1 MFSSPASRRKR
12 GENTVEDVI
21 LSVQNLTKVYPG
33 VTALN
38 RVSVD
43 FRRGEVHAL
52 CGENGAGKST
62 FIKAIAGAIEP
73 TEGTIEIE
81 GKRYS
86 AITPAQSRGHGVEV
100 IYQEFNL
107 VPDMS
112 ISENIFLGGRVSSKR
127 TVDYKGMREATVKLF
142 SEFGL
147 NIDPDAEVKELSPAL
162 QQLVEILKA
171 VSKNVR
177 ILIMDEPTAPLTVSE
192 VEILYDI
199 VDRLKKRGVTIIYIS
214 HRLEEVFRLTDRVT
228 VFKDGCYV
236 DTVKTSETD
245 RAGLIRMMVG
255 HDVENEFAAQGN
267 ASIDPEVVLKV
278 ENLSGNGVHD
288 VSFELHRGEILG
300 LAGLVGCGR
309 TEIMQVLYG
318 AVRKE
323 SGRVLLNGKE
333 VRIRSPKDAID
344 AGIGMIPEDR
354 KNHGV
359 FLTQSISWNISFPK
373 LKELSR
379 FTIVNKKAERQL
391 AERYEKTLD
400 IRTPSLEQS
409 AGNLSGGNQQKVVI
423 AKTLA
428 AGTKIIIFDEPTRGI
443 DVGAKSEIYKLMH
456 SLIAEGHSIIMIS
469 SEMDE
474 LLGMSDRLVVLCEG
488 RMMGTLEKNEM
499 EKTRILD
506 LASGNR

>member
-1 MFSSPASRRKR
+1 MA
-12 GENTVEDVI
+12 EDII

-38 RVSVD
+38 RVSVE

-62 FIKAIAGAIEP
+62 FIKAVAGAIEP

-86 AITPAQSRGHGVEV
+86 AITPAQSRGHGIEV

-112 ISENIFLGGRVSSKR
+112 ISENIFLGGRVSGKR

-199 VDRLKKRGVTIIYIS
+199 VDPLKKRGVTIIYIS

-245 RAGLIRMMVG
+245 RTGLIRMMVG
-255 HDVENEFAAQGN
+255 HDIENEFVSQEGAAKD
-267 ASIDPEVVLKV
+267 SEVVLKV
-278 ENLSGNGVHD
+278 ENLSGNGVCN

-300 LAGLVGCGR
+300 FAGLVGCGR

-333 VRIRSPKDAID
+333 ARIRSPKDAID

-373 LKELSR
+373 LKQLSH
-379 FTIVNKKAERQL
+379 FTVVNKKAERQL
-391 AERYEKTLD
+391 AESYEKMLD
-400 IRTPSLEQS
+400 IRTPSLEQH

-499 EKTRILD
+499 EKARILD

>member
-1 MFSSPASRRKR
+1 MA
-12 GENTVEDVI
+12 EDII

-38 RVSVD
+38 RVSVE

-62 FIKAIAGAIEP
+62 FIKAVAGAIEP

-86 AITPAQSRGHGVEV
+86 AITPAQSRGHGIEV

-112 ISENIFLGGRVSSKR
+112 ISENIFLGGRVSGKR

-245 RAGLIRMMVG
+245 RTGLIRMMVG
-255 HDVENEFAAQGN
+255 HDIENEFVCQEGAAKD
-267 ASIDPEVVLKV
+267 SEVVLKV
-278 ENLSGNGVHD
+278 ENLSGNGVCN

-300 LAGLVGCGR
+300 FAGLVGCGR

-333 VRIRSPKDAID
+333 ARIRSPKDAID

-373 LKELSR
+373 LKQLSH
-379 FTIVNKKAERQL
+379 FTVVNKKAERQL
-391 AERYEKTLD
+391 AESYEKMLD
-400 IRTPSLEQS
+400 IRTPSLEQH

-499 EKTRILD
+499 EKARILD

>member
-1 MFSSPASRRKR
+1 MA
-12 GENTVEDVI
+12 EDII

-38 RVSVD
+38 RVSVE

-62 FIKAIAGAIEP
+62 FIKAVAGAIEP

-86 AITPAQSRGHGVEV
+86 AITPAQSRGHGIEV

-112 ISENIFLGGRVSSKR
+112 ISENIFLGGRVSGKR

-245 RAGLIRMMVG
+245 RTGLIRMMVG
-255 HDVENEFAAQGN
+255 HDIENEFVSQEGAAKD
-267 ASIDPEVVLKV
+267 SEVVLKV
-278 ENLSGNGVHD
+278 ENLSGNGVCN

-300 LAGLVGCGR
+300 FAGLVGCGR

-333 VRIRSPKDAID
+333 ARIHSPKDAID

-373 LKELSR
+373 LKQLSH
-379 FTIVNKKAERQL
+379 FTVVNKKAERQL
-391 AERYEKTLD
+391 AESYEKMLD
-400 IRTPSLEQS
+400 IRTPSLEQH

>member
-1 MFSSPASRRKR
+1 MA
-12 GENTVEDVI
+12 EDII

-38 RVSVD
+38 RVSVE

-62 FIKAIAGAIEP
+62 FIKAVAGAIEP

-86 AITPAQSRGHGVEV
+86 AITPAQSRGHGIEV

-112 ISENIFLGGRVSSKR
+112 ISENIFLGGRVSGKR
-127 TVDYKGMREATVKLF
+127 TVDYKGMREARVKLF

-245 RAGLIRMMVG
+245 RTGLIRMMVG
-255 HDVENEFAAQGN
+255 HDIENEFVSQEGAAKD
-267 ASIDPEVVLKV
+267 SEVVLKV
-278 ENLSGNGVHD
+278 ENLSGNGVCN

-300 LAGLVGCGR
+300 FAGLVGCGR

-323 SGRVLLNGKE
+323 SGRVLLNGKGA
-333 VRIRSPKDAID
+333 RIRSPKDAID

-373 LKELSR
+373 LKQLSH
-379 FTIVNKKAERQL
+379 FTVVNKKAERQL
-391 AERYEKTLD
+391 AESYEKMLD
-400 IRTPSLEQS
+400 IRTPSLEQH

-428 AGTKIIIFDEPTRGI
+428 AGTKLIIFDEPTRGI

-499 EKTRILD
+499 EKARILD

>member
-1 MFSSPASRRKR
+1 MA
-12 GENTVEDVI
+12 EDII

-38 RVSVD
+38 RVSVE

-62 FIKAIAGAIEP
+62 FIKAVAGAIEP

-86 AITPAQSRGHGVEV
+86 AITPAQSRGHGIEV

-112 ISENIFLGGRVSSKR
+112 ISENIFLGGRVSGKR

-214 HRLEEVFRLTDRVT
+214 HRLEKVFRLTDRVT

-245 RAGLIRMMVG
+245 RTGLIRMMVG
-255 HDVENEFAAQGN
+255 HDIENEFVSQEGAAKD
-267 ASIDPEVVLKV
+267 SEVVLKV
-278 ENLSGNGVHD
+278 ENLSGNGVCN

-300 LAGLVGCGR
+300 FAGLVGCGR

-333 VRIRSPKDAID
+333 ARIRSPKDAID

-373 LKELSR
+373 LKQLSH
-379 FTIVNKKAERQL
+379 FTVVNKKAERQL
-391 AERYEKTLD
+391 AESYEKMLD
-400 IRTPSLEQS
+400 IRTPSLEQH

-499 EKTRILD
+499 EKARILD

>member
-1 MFSSPASRRKR
+1 MS
-12 GENTVEDVI
+12 VE
-21 LSVQNLTKVYPG
+21 
-33 VTALN
+33 
-38 RVSVD
+38 

-62 FIKAIAGAIEP
+62 FIKAVAGAIEP
-73 TEGTIEIE
+73 TEGPIEIE

-86 AITPAQSRGHGVEV
+86 AITPAQSRGHGIEV

-112 ISENIFLGGRVSSKR
+112 ISENIFLGGRVSGKR

-245 RAGLIRMMVG
+245 RTGLIRMMVG
-255 HDVENEFAAQGN
+255 HDIENEFVSQEGAAKD
-267 ASIDPEVVLKV
+267 SEVVLKV
-278 ENLSGNGVHD
+278 ENLSGNGVCN

-300 LAGLVGCGR
+300 FAGLVGCGR

-333 VRIRSPKDAID
+333 ARIRSPKDAID

-373 LKELSR
+373 LKQLSH
-379 FTIVNKKAERQL
+379 FTVVNKKAERQL
-391 AERYEKTLD
+391 AESYEKMLD
-400 IRTPSLEQS
+400 IRTPSLEQH

-428 AGTKIIIFDEPTRGI
+428 AGTKLIIFDEPTRGI

-499 EKTRILD
+499 EKARILD

>member
-1 MFSSPASRRKR
+1 MA
-12 GENTVEDVI
+12 EDII

-38 RVSVD
+38 RVSVE

-62 FIKAIAGAIEP
+62 FIKAVAGAIEP

-86 AITPAQSRGHGVEV
+86 AITPAQSRGHGIEV

-112 ISENIFLGGRVSSKR
+112 ISENIFLGGRVSGKR

-245 RAGLIRMMVG
+245 RTGLIRMMVG
-255 HDVENEFAAQGN
+255 HDIENEFVSQEGAAKD
-267 ASIDPEVVLKV
+267 SEVVLKV
-278 ENLSGNGVHD
+278 ENLSGNGVCN

-300 LAGLVGCGR
+300 FAGLVGCGR

-333 VRIRSPKDAID
+333 ARIRSPKDAID

-373 LKELSR
+373 LKQLSH
-379 FTIVNKKAERQL
+379 FTVVNKKAERQL
-391 AERYEKTLD
+391 AESYEKMLD
-400 IRTPSLEQS
+400 IRTPSLEQH

-499 EKTRILD
+499 EKARILD

>member
-1 MFSSPASRRKR
+1 MA
-12 GENTVEDVI
+12 EDII

-38 RVSVD
+38 RVSVE

-62 FIKAIAGAIEP
+62 FIKAVAGAIEP

-86 AITPAQSRGHGVEV
+86 AITPAQSRGHGIEV

-112 ISENIFLGGRVSSKR
+112 ISENIFLGGRVSGKR

-245 RAGLIRMMVG
+245 RTGLIRMMVG
-255 HDVENEFAAQGN
+255 HDIENEFVSQEGAAKD
-267 ASIDPEVVLKV
+267 SEVLT
-278 ENLSGNGVHD
+278 
-288 VSFELHRGEILG
+288 VS
-300 LAGLVGCGR
+300 
-309 TEIMQVLYG
+309 T
-318 AVRKE
+318 
-323 SGRVLLNGKE
+323 
-333 VRIRSPKDAID
+333 
-344 AGIGMIPEDR
+344 
-354 KNHGV
+354 
-359 FLTQSISWNISFPK
+359 
-373 LKELSR
+373 
-379 FTIVNKKAERQL
+379 
-391 AERYEKTLD
+391 
-400 IRTPSLEQS
+400 
-409 AGNLSGGNQQKVVI
+409 
-423 AKTLA
+423 
-428 AGTKIIIFDEPTRGI
+428 
-443 DVGAKSEIYKLMH
+443 
-456 SLIAEGHSIIMIS
+456 
-469 SEMDE
+469 
-474 LLGMSDRLVVLCEG
+474 
-488 RMMGTLEKNEM
+488 
-499 EKTRILD
+499 
-506 LASGNR
+506 

>member
-1 MFSSPASRRKR
+1 MA
-12 GENTVEDVI
+12 EDII

-38 RVSVD
+38 RVSVE

-62 FIKAIAGAIEP
+62 FIKAVAGAIEP

-86 AITPAQSRGHGVEV
+86 AITPAQSRGHGIEV

-112 ISENIFLGGRVSSKR
+112 ISENIFLGGRVSGKR

-245 RAGLIRMMVG
+245 RTGLIRMMVG
-255 HDVENEFAAQGN
+255 HDIENEFVSQEGAAKD
-267 ASIDPEVVLKV
+267 SEVVLKV
-278 ENLSGNGVHD
+278 ENLSGNGVCN

-300 LAGLVGCGR
+300 FAGLVGCGR

-333 VRIRSPKDAID
+333 ARIRSPKDAID

-373 LKELSR
+373 LKQLSH
-379 FTIVNKKAERQL
+379 FTVVNKKAERQL
-391 AERYEKTLD
+391 AESYEKMLD
-400 IRTPSLEQS
+400 IRTPSLEQH

-428 AGTKIIIFDEPTRGI
+428 AGTKLIIFDETTRGI

-499 EKTRILD
+499 EKARILD

>member
-1 MFSSPASRRKR
+1 MA
-12 GENTVEDVI
+12 EDII

-38 RVSVD
+38 RVSVE

-62 FIKAIAGAIEP
+62 FIKAVAGAIEP

-86 AITPAQSRGHGVEV
+86 AITPAQSRGHGIEV

-112 ISENIFLGGRVSSKR
+112 ISENIFLGGRVSGKR

-199 VDRLKKRGVTIIYIS
+199 VDRLKKRCVTIIYIS

-245 RAGLIRMMVG
+245 RTGLIRMMVG
-255 HDVENEFAAQGN
+255 HDIENEFVSQEGAAKD
-267 ASIDPEVVLKV
+267 SEVVLKV
-278 ENLSGNGVHD
+278 ENLSGNGVCN

-300 LAGLVGCGR
+300 FAGLVGCGR

-333 VRIRSPKDAID
+333 ARIRSPKDAID

-373 LKELSR
+373 LKQLSH
-379 FTIVNKKAERQL
+379 FTVVNKKAERQL
-391 AERYEKTLD
+391 AESYEKMLD
-400 IRTPSLEQS
+400 IRTPSLEQH

-499 EKTRILD
+499 EKARILD